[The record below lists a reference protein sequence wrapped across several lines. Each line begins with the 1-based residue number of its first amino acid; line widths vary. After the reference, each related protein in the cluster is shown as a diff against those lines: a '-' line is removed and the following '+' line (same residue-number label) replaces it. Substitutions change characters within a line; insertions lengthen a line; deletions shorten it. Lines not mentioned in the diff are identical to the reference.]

1 MERKIYW
8 LLIIAFFTASCGNT
22 KKDETANLNDK
33 KAELQS
39 LKNDQ
44 KKLSEQ
50 ILQLEADIAKADP
63 SIASSNAKLVS
74 IMPVLQQDFTHYIEL
89 QGRVEADNIAYVTPR
104 GGPGQVTAVYVKRGD
119 AVRKGQVLLKL
130 DDAIVRS
137 QMAQLQSQVA
147 YAKDLYQRQQNL
159 WKEGIGTEVQVLTA
173 RNNVTNLERQMST
186 LREQLAFSN
195 VQAGISGIA
204 DEVNIRVGETFSG
217 SPAQGIKIVNTSNL
231 KISANIPENY
241 ITRVKRGSPVEI
253 LVPDMNNRIINSSIS
268 LISQSIDPNTR
279 GFIVEARIPY
289 DGSLKPNQIAQL
301 KIRDYTAKDALV
313 VPVNVIQ
320 TDEKGKY
327 VYVMEQEGDK
337 LVARKKAVTVGEFY
351 GHNIEIKS
359 GLKSG
364 DKIVTEGYQNLYEGQ
379 SITTQLAM
387 N

>member
-217 SPAQGIKIVNTSNL
+217 SPAQGIK
-231 KISANIPENY
+231 
-241 ITRVKRGSPVEI
+241 
-253 LVPDMNNRIINSSIS
+253 
-268 LISQSIDPNTR
+268 
-279 GFIVEARIPY
+279 
-289 DGSLKPNQIAQL
+289 
-301 KIRDYTAKDALV
+301 
-313 VPVNVIQ
+313 
-320 TDEKGKY
+320 
-327 VYVMEQEGDK
+327 
-337 LVARKKAVTVGEFY
+337 
-351 GHNIEIKS
+351 
-359 GLKSG
+359 
-364 DKIVTEGYQNLYEGQ
+364 
-379 SITTQLAM
+379 
-387 N
+387 